1 MGYRARLMAISRCQV
16 VALITADA
24 PDMPHPSPSDTQ
36 VEALSCT
43 HYLLLQHS
51 ARRNPA
57 SPQPSLC
64 TPTNCHH
71 ITASCCSTQ
80 LRQLAPRQ
88 ALGKSM
94 SSEMTSV

>member
-1 MGYRARLMAISRCQV
+1 MY
-16 VALITADA
+16 ALPTA
-24 PDMPHPSPSDTQ
+24 TI
-36 VEALSCT
+36 LCT
-43 HYLLLQHS
+43 

-64 TPTNCHH
+64 TPANCHH
-71 ITASCCSTQ
+71 ITASRYSTQ
-80 LRQLAPRQ
+80 LRQLTPRQ